1 VQRACRLRAATI
13 RWRTISVRPAA
24 RRHGL
29 DPSDI
34 EWVHVEASQG
44 AADAVEYTDPATAAR
59 AKFSM
64 PYLVA
69 YALVHGTVDL
79 DAFDV
84 ETGADPAVQAV
95 RERVSFGVDDDR
107 SSTSNAASVAV
118 ETATGTTHELVQEQ
132 PPGTHENPL
141 TDDER
146 REKFVRCGTKTLGER
161 AAREAF
167 RTLDGLPGVDDVAE
181 ITADLRPTEPR

>member
-1 VQRACRLRAATI
+1 MRISWRTRSCTERSISTRSTWKPAPIRRLRPFAN
-13 RWRTISVRPAA
+13 
-24 RRHGL
+24 GL
-29 DPSDI
+29 
-34 EWVHVEASQG
+34 
-44 AADAVEYTDPATAAR
+44 
-59 AKFSM
+59 
-64 PYLVA
+64 
-69 YALVHGTVDL
+69 
-79 DAFDV
+79 
-84 ETGADPAVQAV
+84 
-95 RERVSFGVDDDR
+95 SFGVNDDR